1 MAVFACDLCG
11 CAWSGF
17 DTAPPHNCVGG
28 RPPRIEAPKIAWI
41 PTPLGDPANGRW
53 PEPSEIA
60 NGTLWH
66 DREGGMFLTQE
77 WIGDI
82 ALYMPVAWQPLPAR
96 WEPPKKPTVET
107 LSDEFID
114 NIRAGDSLND
124 IAKQLPDFIIAV
136 TRAILAEH
144 KQ

>member
-1 MAVFACDLCG
+1 
-11 CAWSGF
+11 
-17 DTAPPHNCVGG
+17 
-28 RPPRIEAPKIAWI
+28 
-41 PTPLGDPANGRW
+41 
-53 PEPSEIA
+53 
-60 NGTLWH
+60 
-66 DREGGMFLTQE
+66 MFLTQE